1 MTLAQLLACH
11 TVAGMRR
18 CELGKQGWGESID
31 AGVSSSVLSTEWK
44 SDV

>member
-1 MTLAQLLACH
+1 MMFAQWLACH
-11 TVAGMRR
+11 TVAGMRW
-18 CELGKQGWGESID
+18 CESGEQRSGESID